1 MKKRRIIVVCSIIG
15 VLIVLVG
22 VFAAMFNLQHINVE
36 IVKNPD
42 IVNSYGA
49 NICEDIV
56 KSGDFA
62 YGSNTLF
69 SSYEESQKKI
79 EKAYPFVKVEKM
91 VRKFP
96 DKMTI
101 FVSGRKPEVIVE
113 DPEALNTWYILDIDK
128 KVLAVINNFSDLQNG
143 MYKDLPV
150 VKGSDIKNV
159 ESGDFL
165 NTKSAEI
172 IVDILDGIYG
182 KDKTKSSVMSD
193 ITLDLEREKYTIIL
207 RDGDTTGAKIEIN
220 GVKEIKEKVF
230 IAYSLYKL
238 VENDSRFP
246 DKQKMY
252 FIVGKNFVYET
263 NEKVIVKYDGEEVT
277 W

>member
-1 MKKRRIIVVCSIIG
+1 M
-15 VLIVLVG
+15 
-22 VFAAMFNLQHINVE
+22 
-36 IVKNPD
+36 
-42 IVNSYGA
+42 
-49 NICEDIV
+49 
-56 KSGDFA
+56 
-62 YGSNTLF
+62 
-69 SSYEESQKKI
+69 
-79 EKAYPFVKVEKM
+79 
-91 VRKFP
+91 
-96 DKMTI
+96 
-101 FVSGRKPEVIVE
+101 
-113 DPEALNTWYILDIDK
+113 
-128 KVLAVINNFSDLQNG
+128 AVINNFSDLQNG
-143 MYKDLPV
+143 MYKDLPI

-182 KDKTKSSVMSD
+182 KDQTKSSVMSD

-252 FIVGKNFVYET
+252 FIVGKDFVYET